1 MPDESE
7 IRDIHDFI
15 EVRVAEADLN
25 PEISPEASHNAI
37 VKACSDY
44 IVSANHDNVQDY
56 EYHYITAVRIADQ
69 IYASHRKYT
78 THTEELLSSA
88 DDIPV
93 PDETIVDFADR
104 SARFTIGNT
113 IMLIYS
119 MSYEFVNDM
128 LSELIGDVIRDDVP
142 ESGKNAIRSQI
153 GSYRGRADTLVA
165 CDVIDSD
172 QQEVIKHIS
181 DVRRDLVHDVEE
193 RFTLS
198 VLDDLNKINRI
209 PHLLNELY
217 EMVYNQPAFHYYDDL
232 EPDDLI
238 EDS

>member
-1 MPDESE
+1 MPGDSE
-7 IRDIHDFI
+7 IQDIHDFI
-15 EVRVAEADLN
+15 ENRLHKDGLDTE
-25 PEISPEASHNAI
+25 STPEAAHNAI

-44 IVSANHDNVQDY
+44 IVSANHDDVQDY

-78 THTEELLSSA
+78 SHTEEILSSTEDA
-88 DDIPV
+88 PLPDDAI
-93 PDETIVDFADR
+93 IDFADR

-113 IMLIYS
+113 ITLIYS
-119 MSYEFVNDM
+119 MAYEFVNDM
-128 LSELIGDVIRDDVP
+128 LRELIDTVIRDDVP
-142 ESGKNAIRSQI
+142 ESGRNAIKSQI
-153 GSYRGRADTLVA
+153 SSFHGRADTLVA

-172 QQEVIKHIS
+172 QQTIIKHIN

-209 PHLLNELY
+209 PHLLNHLY
-217 EMVYNQPAFHYYDDL
+217 EMVYDEPAFHYYDDL

-238 EDS
+238 EGS